1 MKDHQQFMFLSIL
14 LTVTLFSLLVKS
26 SENSHYEFYDD
37 GETTWA
43 LPSSPESFSSPAF
56 LPLYTSSASSLLTS
70 PAEIV
75 ERSISVEFSPRRRR
89 FPFLKALVHHIVS
102 PERRDLS
109 LDVSGNTAAILIERS
124 PRKKK
129 LADIKEAIANSAA
142 SASASVAAAAVASSA
157 GSSGS
162 SSSSSSVS
170 SSSPSSPSPSPS
182 SSSVSPASVTISRSP
197 LEAIALEVL
206 NDSSEDNNHLEVD
219 FVPIS
224 PTVSA
229 HITTTSSSSSVRPQ
243 RKRGL
248 FLINVLSRIFRSV
261 NLTAVTEEMRTGSPS
276 SRASC
281 IACNAIA
288 ALYLSPLYSKDAMVA
303 AARSVCVS
311 FRLQTPRVCRGLVD
325 SFKDDLDFI
334 RRNTKLTRQ
343 EMCGVVFGMDCA
355 RTASVSDYLNWTIP
369 IPPDSRPG
377 SSPRHRYKRNNKYSP
392 LNTHHHTLTSAGAS
406 LNTNP
411 NNPHHS
417 DVHSSDVGNHGGSSN
432 LYDYSSSGGISVS
445 GAVYSA
451 VQITDV
457 HIDPYY
463 EVGTSADCGEP
474 LCCRSGSPYRPAS
487 HSKIPVTSS
496 VSNLPSSSSS
506 SSSPSVSSAS
516 LHQSSLPSSSHT
528 AGVWG
533 DYRNCDTP
541 VASLKSA
548 LEHISQTHP
557 HVSKFYF

>member
-1 MKDHQQFMFLSIL
+1 MQHHQQFMLLSVL
-14 LTVTLFSLLVKS
+14 LAVTLFSLLAQS

-43 LPSSPESFSSPAF
+43 LPSSPESSSSPAF

-109 LDVSGNTAAILIERS
+109 LDVSGNTAAILIERT

-129 LADIKEAIANSAA
+129 LADLKEAIANSA
-142 SASASVAAAAVASSA
+142 
-157 GSSGS
+157 
-162 SSSSSSVS
+162 SSSSVATSAAS
-170 SSSPSSPSPSPS
+170 STSSTSASSASPS
-182 SSSVSPASVTISRSP
+182 SVTISRSP

-206 NDSSEDNNHLEVD
+206 SDSSEDNNHLEVD

-229 HITTTSSSSSVRPQ
+229 HITTTSTTSSSNNNGRPG

-248 FLINVLSRIFRSV
+248 FLINVLSRIVRSINV
-261 NLTAVTEEMRTGSPS
+261 TAVSEEMRTGRTS

-281 IACNAIA
+281 IACHAIA

-334 RRNTKLTRQ
+334 RRNTKLNRQ
-343 EMCGVVFGMDCA
+343 EMCGVVFGMECS
-355 RTASVSDYLNWTIP
+355 RTISPYLNWTIP
-369 IPPDSRPG
+369 IPPDTRPG
-377 SSPRHRYKRNNKYSP
+377 SSARHRYKRNNKYSP
-392 LNTHHHTLTSAGAS
+392 INPLNHQITTAS
-406 LNTNP
+406 LSSQL
-411 NNPHHS
+411 HHS
-417 DVHSSDVGNHGGSSN
+417 NVQNGDVANHHGN
-432 LYDYSSSGGISVS
+432 LYDYTSDGGITMS

-451 VQITDV
+451 IQITDV

-487 HSKIPVTSS
+487 HTKIPVTSS

-506 SSSPSVSSAS
+506 SNSPSVSSAS

-557 HVSKFYF
+557 HVSNLIK